1 MNGKIVQNTNFA
13 RSPSA
18 QWLFLVLHI
27 TVNSIIQKLKSK
39 HLVCLSFLRWQS
51 FWGNKRKYFTH
62 IPGLSQ
68 FSLFFLIEEKESVSL
83 KMTCIWKSCRTFKF
97 LSSNQSYFYFG
108 WAVWHSINQN
118 HSSPSAN
125 LSRSPHVFTKNQLQL
140 KQIVI
145 GWEIR
150 ENTDPVN
157 SAYISS
163 WHQKNEATNSR
174 I

>member
-1 MNGKIVQNTNFA
+1 MAFFG
-13 RSPSA
+13 
-18 QWLFLVLHI
+18 I

-39 HLVCLSFLRWQS
+39 HLVFLNFFEGTRE
-51 FWGNKRKYFTH
+51 NIMH
-62 IPGLSQ
+62 IFRAWVSCH
-68 FSLFFLIEEKESVSL
+68 FFLIEEKKSISL
-83 KMTCIWKSCRTFKF
+83 KMTSIWKSCRTFKT
-97 LSSNQSYFYFG
+97 LSSNQIYFYFG

-157 SAYISS
+157 SAYINLLVTSKKRS
-163 WHQKNEATNSR
+163 HEFTNLKCCKMSFKAR
-174 I
+174 LKMCLK

>member
-1 MNGKIVQNTNFA
+1 MVTKY
-13 RSPSA
+13 
-18 QWLFLVLHI
+18 H
-27 TVNSIIQKLKSK
+27 IQKLKSK

-68 FSLFFLIEEKESVSL
+68 FSLFFLIEEKESISL

-118 HSSPSAN
+118 HSKCHLFSEWIYEVIVSPKI
-125 LSRSPHVFTKNQLQL
+125 RTKNCRDFCPVYVLR
-140 KQIVI
+140 V
-145 GWEIR
+145 EILTIFCSYFGR
-150 ENTDPVN
+150 NDDFIN
-157 SAYISS
+157 SF
-163 WHQKNEATNSR
+163 WN
-174 I
+174 